1 MNDNLRPYNAFASEY
16 GCLRKAG
23 WASQVWK
30 KRAAGMLWGVL
41 VLALSIHLGMALPA
55 LGAGPQDHVRATINA
70 VSAVLEDP
78 ALQGAG
84 KDTERR
90 QRVQQIIFDAFD
102 FQEMAKESLGT
113 YWGKLTP
120 QQREEFAPLFGH
132 LFERSYN
139 RLVIRFLGERSTVYG
154 TESIQGE
161 RALVQTTL
169 ISKQEARLPVD
180 YQLVRHGEHWAIFDV
195 VIDGVSLASN
205 YRAQFGKI
213 LRSSSYDALVQRIK
227 TKLEEEAP

>member
-1 MNDNLRPYNAFASEY
+1 MEANSVSQPWER
-16 GCLRKAG
+16 RAG
-23 WASQVWK
+23 
-30 KRAAGMLWGVL
+30 GMLWGVL

-55 LGAGPQDHVRATINA
+55 LGAGPQDRVRATINA

-205 YRAQFGKI
+205 YRAQFSKI

-227 TKLEEEAP
+227 TKLEEEAQ